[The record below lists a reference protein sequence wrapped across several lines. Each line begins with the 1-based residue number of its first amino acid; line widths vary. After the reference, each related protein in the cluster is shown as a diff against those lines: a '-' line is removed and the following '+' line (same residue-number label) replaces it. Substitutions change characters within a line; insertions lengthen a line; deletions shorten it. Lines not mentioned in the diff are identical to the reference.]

1 MQRDS
6 IVRILR
12 PESYW
17 FQEIGTIVY
26 IDKSNRKT
34 PIVVRF
40 DRVNLAGDNISNFSL
55 DELLEIAP
63 PINQAPQELL

>member
-1 MQRDS
+1 MQRGS
-6 IVRILR
+6 IVRVLR

-17 FQEIGTIVY
+17 FQELGTIAY

-40 DRVNLAGDNISNFSL
+40 DRVNLAGDNISNFSPE
-55 DELLEIAP
+55 ELLEIAP
-63 PINQAPQELL
+63 PVNQAI